1 MIEVL
6 GSLGSF
12 VGGFGVIISVI
23 YLALQI
29 RQNTKSLSSAAYQQI
44 VASISDWSREVAMDP
59 ATVHI
64 ITSGINGD
72 GELTPA
78 ELAQFDLLMVS
89 LLRNY
94 ENVHFQYLS
103 GALPESSWMG
113 WSSRILG
120 TLNNPGAKCWWQRQ
134 KGAYA
139 QSFQQFVDSSIGND
153 PQTAVPLWRGDGQAD

>member
-1 MIEVL
+1 MIETL

-12 VGGFGVIISVI
+12 IGGFGVIISVV
-23 YLALQI
+23 YLAIQI

-44 VASISDWSREVAMDP
+44 VTSISDWSRAVAMDP
-59 ATVHI
+59 EAVRI
-64 ITSGINGD
+64 VSSGINDD
-72 GELTPA
+72 GLLTPA

-103 GALPESSWMG
+103 GALPESSWHG

-120 TLNNPGAKCWWQRQ
+120 TLNNPGSLSWWRRQ
-134 KGAYA
+134 QGAYSP
-139 QSFQQFVDSSIGND
+139 SFQQFVDLGIG
-153 PQTAVPLWRGDGQAD
+153 QHTETAIPLWTGNA